1 MRYKYEKALAR
12 FSVERA
18 LYTFHVFEYDS
29 FHGWWRYA
37 GFFIVLFCVCYVPSS
52 FRVLGTLLLSWV
64 SEVVAK
70 WCVLVCVFERV
81 LSTVCGAIRSQSDVF
96 LRVFERGFGNGLRC
110 NWASEGAQ
118 SDVFLR
124 VLELF
129 FF

>member
-1 MRYKYEKALAR
+1 MSSKQEKRNEDIELNKYEKALAR

-70 WCVLVCVFERV
+70 WCVLVCVCFRAGFEH
-81 LSTVCGAIRSQSDVF
+81 
-96 LRVFERGFGNGLRC
+96 GLRG
-110 NWASEGAQ
+110 N
-118 SDVFLR
+118 
-124 VLELF
+124 
-129 FF
+129 

>member
-1 MRYKYEKALAR
+1 MKGGKEEKRKRGYKYEKALAR

-70 WCVLVCVFERV
+70 WCVLVCVF
-81 LSTVCGAIRSQSDVF
+81 SS
-96 LRVFERGFGNGLRC
+96 GF
-110 NWASEGAQ
+110 
-118 SDVFLR
+118 
-124 VLELF
+124 
-129 FF
+129 